1 MIALDG
7 PRLLPLR
14 SASVIST
21 VSVAGL
27 LSLVSPLKVN
37 DVNALLIIKGHKH
50 DARGC
55 TTHESLI
62 AWDNATTP
70 DMSVL

>member
-27 LSLVSPLKVN
+27 LSLVNEVNASPLKVN
-37 DVNALLIIKGHKH
+37 EVNALLTRYI
-50 DARGC
+50 R
-55 TTHESLI
+55 
-62 AWDNATTP
+62 
-70 DMSVL
+70 